1 MGVPT
6 HLGNMARVRTDPYRR
21 VLSVPGARSL
31 YGLCLVAR
39 IPVTAASTALTL
51 RVVLGLHRDFADA
64 GLVATSAAVGAA
76 FGAPLLGHLVDRRG
90 ARTALVLTTLSEA
103 AFWTAAAWLPFSW
116 LLPAAFLG
124 GALALPAFSLARLA
138 IVSLLPAE
146 DRQAGLSLDSMSI
159 EVSYAIGPAL
169 GVLAVIQLG
178 SATAMLTIG
187 ASLVV
192 AGIGLIVLNPATTS
206 SSSTPDDPAQA
217 SSPVRPS
224 RWWLAPMTLAA
235 LVATCGATFTL
246 AGTEIALTASMR
258 AFGHVSLLGVVIAA
272 WCVASIVGGF
282 AYGTMPRR
290 RDPLL
295 LLAILAAL
303 TMLLAFADAWWV
315 LLLLIVPSGL
325 FCAPLLSSTAEVM
338 ARVSPPGR
346 RGRTLGLHTSA
357 LTLGGALGAPLAGAA
372 IDRWSPAAGFVTVGV
387 IGSCLA
393 LVALAVLRLR
403 GSPPDSPTLPQ
414 QARLKA

>member
-1 MGVPT
+1 
-6 HLGNMARVRTDPYRR
+6 MARVRTDPYRR

-31 YGLCLVAR
+31 YGFSLIAR

-51 RVVLGLHRDFADA
+51 RVVLGLHRDFVDA
-64 GLVATSAAVGAA
+64 GLVATSAAVGVA

-138 IVSLLPAE
+138 VVALLPVG
-146 DRQAGLSLDSMSI
+146 DRQAGLSLDSMSV

-192 AGIGLIVLNPATTS
+192 AGIGLIVLNPATAPS
-206 SSSTPDDPAQA
+206 ASSTLEDARQA
-217 SSPVRPS
+217 SSPLRPR

-235 LVATCGATFTL
+235 LAATGGATLTL

-272 WCVASIVGGF
+272 WCLASIVGGF
-282 AYGTMPRR
+282 AYGIMPRR

-346 RGRTLGLHTSA
+346 RGRALGLHTSA
-357 LTLGGALGAPLAGAA
+357 LTFGGALGAPLAGAA

-387 IGSCLA
+387 IGSSLA
-393 LVALAVLRLR
+393 LIALAVLRLR
-403 GSPPDSPTLPQ
+403 GSPPDPPTLPQ